1 MTIKG
6 GMTTDEAKK
15 TDFAKIGIDLL
26 FSKKGVFTD
35 YGLLFRNE
43 GIEFREIYDGQ
54 VFPQYSYYGD
64 ELLR

>member
-26 FSKKGVFTD
+26 FSNKGVFTD